1 MNMTRNQF
9 SRTLGRPGASQQG
22 VALVFGLIMLL
33 VMTLLALSGMN
44 MSNLQFLMA
53 GNTQQQTQALVLAEN
68 ALSFGQNDIVNNII
82 VKNKNSPAGTTPTA
96 TGNGYYIYDKT
107 TKTIDIDVTSDA
119 AWSTSA
125 NYRTTTGESSERYI
139 IEYIDNRDPPGA
151 TLTGDPNKLRTL
163 ATRNLFRLSAR
174 GLSDKG
180 ARRTLQTIVVTE
192 QAVPL

>member
-1 MNMTRNQF
+1 MTTRYQI
-9 SRTLGRPGASQQG
+9 SRTPACGPGASQQG

-53 GNTQQQTQALVLAEN
+53 GNTQQQTQALVLGEN
-68 ALSFGQNDIVNNII
+68 ALSFGQNDIANNII
-82 VKNKNSPAGTTPTA
+82 VKNINAPAVTTPTV
-96 TGNGYYIYDKT
+96 TGNGYYIYAETGTNVAVSGDS
-107 TKTIDIDVTSDA
+107 VWTSG
-119 AWSTSA
+119 
-125 NYRTTTGESSERYI
+125 NYRSATGEPDERYI

-151 TLTGDPNKLRTL
+151 TLTGDPNKSRTF